1 MVKLAMFAAGISPE
15 WTQPPPQSLIQNGQ
29 ENERGTVKT

>member
-15 WTQPPPQSLIQNGQ
+15 LTTPPQKHLQDQNGM
-29 ENERGTVKT
+29 GTVKLID

>member
-15 WTQPPPQSLIQNGQ
+15 WTQPPPPLIQNVQ